1 MDPKFFRKYADL
13 ISEAE
18 QLNEYI
24 VEVGEP
30 VTTLLDSLHIFHID
44 DFDHDPN
51 FVNNQEWQKL
61 VAQWKPVAAK
71 LANGLKKAAKQGK
84 TLNQEEV
91 NDINE
96 VYHYGEDGFDV
107 PSVALD
113 LMPKIWDKELE
124 VASYVL
130 NNFHSENN
138 KYITWEQAK
147 TVLDRQMTLWGFI
160 KNDSP
165 KGTIWNKRIESNN
178 GPVDLMLWAKQY
190 NPQFFEWQTAFAVN
204 GKRQD
209 YPGRDDMGDHE
220 PLTVEAVAEVLDR
233 CRKAFHLKSK

>member
-1 MDPKFFRKYADL
+1 MDPKFFRKYVDL
-13 ISEAE
+13 INEAE

-30 VTTLLDSLHIFHID
+30 VTTLLDSLHIFNID
-44 DFDHDPN
+44 EFDHDPN

-84 TLNQEEV
+84 ILNQEEV
-91 NDINE
+91 DAIE
-96 VYHYGEDGFDV
+96 ETYYYGEDGFDI

-113 LMPKIWDKELE
+113 LMPKIWNEEFQIASE
-124 VASYVL
+124 VL
-130 NNFHSENN
+130 DNFYSKNN
-138 KYITWEQAK
+138 KYITWEQVKAL
-147 TVLDRQMTLWGFI
+147 LDRQMTLWGFI
-160 KNDSP
+160 KDDGP

-190 NPQFFEWQTAFAVN
+190 NPQFFEWQTAFAIN
-204 GKRQD
+204 GKGQD

-233 CRKAFHLKSK
+233 CRKAFYLKSK